1 MTATDPHDERRVA
14 DALDLRFERAD
25 VVPGVVVR
33 WAIGLGLVSVVA
45 GAVCVWLLVF
55 LRGREEAGDPPRPAL
70 YFSAE
75 QRQPQGVRLQSKPFL
90 DLQTLHEQEREVLQN
105 YGWVDPAA
113 GVVHIPIDQAMR
125 LYVERQAAAGGP
137 AAAPAGSA
145 EGRVPTDSAPVP
157 PPALSSSP
165 SPLLSASPSVS
176 PSGDHP

>member
-75 QRQPQGVRLQSKPFL
+75 KRQPQGGRLPSKPFL
-90 DLQTLHEQEREVLQN
+90 ALQTLHEQEREVPQN
-105 YGWVDPAA
+105 HRWVGP
-113 GVVHIPIDQAMR
+113 P
-125 LYVERQAAAGGP
+125 AGG
-137 AAAPAGSA
+137 
-145 EGRVPTDSAPVP
+145 RP
-157 PPALSSSP
+157 PPLP
-165 SPLLSASPSVS
+165 
-176 PSGDHP
+176 